1 VNSRNRYEERLTD
14 FLEFVRLCAFFTAP
28 CAIAVVLA
36 QAPEQGRKGER
47 ERRYAANSVLRIASL
62 EVLLGKQFA
71 MLGKVCGARMSGTIF

>member
-1 VNSRNRYEERLTD
+1 MNSRNRYEERLTD
-14 FLEFVRLCAFFTAP
+14 FLEFVRLCAFLTAP

-47 ERRYAANSVLRIASL
+47 ERRYTANSVLRIASL